1 MLLIKELRL
10 SPIAIYQHEN
20 YERKNVYI
28 MLFCPSHDLN
38 EYFLDYY
45 VGENIEMSNSGRI

>member
-1 MLLIKELRL
+1 MLFIKELRL
-10 SPIAIYQHEN
+10 SPIATYQHEN

-45 VGENIEMSNSGRI
+45 VGENIEMSNSGHI